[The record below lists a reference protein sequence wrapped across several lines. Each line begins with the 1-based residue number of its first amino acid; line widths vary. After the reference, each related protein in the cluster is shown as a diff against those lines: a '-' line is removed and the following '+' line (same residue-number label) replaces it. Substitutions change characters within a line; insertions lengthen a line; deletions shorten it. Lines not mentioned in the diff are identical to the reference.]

1 MQKFILILVLL
12 CGRLTL
18 FAQPSAGLQENN
30 DIEIKGYQIL
40 PDSGYSIERIRT
52 DTTLLFVKGDSLRP
66 GQAARYWLKIEAIN
80 RSSYAQPCLLTVLPN
95 MDNTLYYFNE
105 DANVWIAERTGINVA
120 TDKGRIKGV
129 MHPVLQGH
137 TSAFVYVQVNLGRG
151 YSFPKAIKPQVILEK
166 EITMQE
172 REQFITT
179 AWIVSLAVLLLLF
192 FNNLHVYYRFRD
204 RSVFFLL
211 FTQLGGMMYITAY
224 RSFFKVVFPLP
235 TFSLLALPNGI
246 CHSYTMNN
254 VFMHLSVA
262 TILYGFVQMARSYL
276 QTKTALPKWDTLL
289 RYSLYGYLLFT
300 LVVALVNLTG
310 FYISG
315 YTILYDNML
324 VLVVTGM
331 VLATSIV
338 AHQRKLP
345 SARAYLFA
353 NVLPLF
359 FLMSVALYHVLIGFH
374 LDGNF
379 LLPDLV
385 IVSQGFGFSIA
396 IISRIQILQEALL
409 TKEAEAHQLAL
420 DIGQNELRLRE
431 IMLENEQIQG
441 AFREIDLE
449 RKVRELE
456 TEQLSVNMLQ
466 QQSTNK
472 DLQEKLEANQR
483 ELASTTLYM
492 VQKNA
497 MLAELKRQI
506 EELNKLSPNGKQK
519 ELSGIKDILQTNL
532 YLDEDWNKF
541 KLHFEQVH
549 PNFFKEL
556 HAKYPNLTNNELRLL
571 SYFHINLTTKEIA
584 ALLNIDPASVRT
596 AKTRLY
602 KKMKAIDKG
611 LVLNQ
616 PDEDKNEPQSCQE
629 ATASKAGRGDL
640 NEPSIPA

>member
-1 MQKFILILVLL
+1 
-12 CGRLTL
+12 
-18 FAQPSAGLQENN
+18 
-30 DIEIKGYQIL
+30 
-40 PDSGYSIERIRT
+40 
-52 DTTLLFVKGDSLRP
+52 
-66 GQAARYWLKIEAIN
+66 
-80 RSSYAQPCLLTVLPN
+80 
-95 MDNTLYYFNE
+95 
-105 DANVWIAERTGINVA
+105 
-120 TDKGRIKGV
+120 
-129 MHPVLQGH
+129 
-137 TSAFVYVQVNLGRG
+137 
-151 YSFPKAIKPQVILEK
+151 
-166 EITMQE
+166 
-172 REQFITT
+172 
-179 AWIVSLAVLLLLF
+179 
-192 FNNLHVYYRFRD
+192 
-204 RSVFFLL
+204 
-211 FTQLGGMMYITAY
+211 
-224 RSFFKVVFPLP
+224 
-235 TFSLLALPNGI
+235 
-246 CHSYTMNN
+246 
-254 VFMHLSVA
+254 MHLSVA

-300 LVVALVNLTG
+300 VVVGLVNLTG
-310 FYISG
+310 FYLNA

-324 VLVVTGM
+324 VLVVTGL

-338 AHQRKLP
+338 AYRRKLP

-353 NVLPLF
+353 NMLPLL

-385 IVSQGFGFSIA
+385 IVSQALCFSIA

-409 TKEAEAHQLAL
+409 AKEAEAHQLAL

-431 IMLENEQIQG
+431 IVLENEQIHG

-466 QQSTNK
+466 QQSTNR
-472 DLQEKLEANQR
+472 DLKENLEANQR

-506 EELNKLSPNGKQK
+506 EELNKLSPNNKHK
-519 ELSGIKDILQTNL
+519 ELSGIKSLLQTNL

-556 HAKYPNLTNNELRLL
+556 QAKYPILTKNELRLY
-571 SYFHINLTTKEIA
+571 SYFHINLGTKEIA
-584 ALLNIDPASVRT
+584 SLLNIDPASVRR

-602 KKMKAIDKG
+602 KKMAIIDNAKTS
-611 LVLNQ
+611 VQ
-616 PDEDKNEPQSCQE
+616 QDEAIKESASAKYITPNEKLTS
-629 ATASKAGRGDL
+629 D
-640 NEPSIPA
+640 